1 MKYPVCALVVL
12 VGGACAANPALA
24 QAAQA
29 ERAAAR
35 TAILDA
41 VSAGDT
47 RRAYGA
53 YNQFVAAGR
62 KQDAA
67 LLGVVAAEELRAIA
81 KYASD
86 DPRLQAEALERLARH
101 GDTQALGDLQ
111 QMAMGRPNTPV
122 AALAD
127 GALARLGDASAL
139 SRLAAMASSPSS
151 MPDRSNVAE
160 ALRRSGSKEHAGAL
174 VPLLKDPEWPTRIQA
189 IQGLAELDYTAAIP
203 DIRALLTDEEPQVR
217 SSAAVA
223 LKRLGDAAGD
233 EQSASMMRS
242 GVAGARLEALQADRA
257 SNPADVAAAARQLA
271 GDSDPFNRVRAAE
284 ALAADDPAAALT
296 VLTRV
301 AEEQDSTARRLAARG
316 LESLE
321 PKDVALLRRLL
332 DDQSGWVR
340 MYAAG
345 GVLNAGQ
352 QK

>member
-1 MKYPVCALVVL
+1 MKFPVCSLVVL
-12 VGGACAANPALA
+12 VSWACAPQPALA

-53 YNQFVAAGR
+53 YDQFVAAGR
-62 KQDAA
+62 QQDAA
-67 LLGVVAAEELRAIA
+67 LLGLVAAEELRVIA

-101 GDTQALGDLQ
+101 GDAQALGDLQ
-111 QMAMGRPNTPV
+111 QMATRRPNTPV

-127 GALARLGDASAL
+127 GALARLGDAAAL
-139 SRLAAMASSPSS
+139 SRLAAMASSAA
-151 MPDRSNVAE
+151 MPDKSNVAE
-160 ALRRSGSKEHAGAL
+160 ALRRSGSKEYAGAL
-174 VPLLKDPEWPTRIQA
+174 VPLLADKEWPTRIQA

-223 LKRLGDAAGD
+223 LKRLGDASGD
-233 EQSASMMRS
+233 EQSASMLRS

-257 SNPADVAAAARQLA
+257 TKPADLAAAARQLA
-271 GDSDPFNRVRAAE
+271 SDPDPFNRVRAAE
-284 ALAADDPAAALT
+284 ALAGDDPAAALT
-296 VLTRV
+296 VLRRV
-301 AEEQDSTARRLAARG
+301 ADEQDSTARRLAARG

-321 PKDVALLRRLL
+321 PTDVALLRRLL
-332 DDQSGWVR
+332 EDQSGWVR

-345 GVLNAGQ
+345 GVLNAGR

>member
-1 MKYPVCALVVL
+1 MGVRGEP
-12 VGGACAANPALA
+12 GAGASAAV
-24 QAAQA
+24 QSRRSQ
-29 ERAAAR
+29 

-53 YNQFVAAGR
+53 YDQFVAAGR
-62 KQDAA
+62 RQDAA

-81 KYASD
+81 QYRVRQC
-86 DPRLQAEALERLARH
+86 RLQAEALERLARH
-101 GDTQALGDLQ
+101 GDTQALGDIAQDWRLG
-111 QMAMGRPNTPV
+111 GRIRRWRPWPT
-122 AALAD
+122 
-127 GALARLGDASAL
+127 GRSRRLGDASAL
-139 SRLAAMASSPSS
+139 SRLVAMASSPSS

-223 LKRLGDAAGD
+223 LKRLGDAGGD
-233 EQSASMMRS
+233 QQAASMMRS

-257 SNPADVAAAARQLA
+257 ANPAEVAAAARQLA

-284 ALAADDPAAALT
+284 ALAGDDPAAALT

-345 GVLNAGQ
+345 GVLNAGR